1 MGWNSLA
8 KYRYTMKIT
17 AEKLAD
23 LVEAAIGRRPDELG
37 KSGLHTFSFT
47 FKDTDIIPA
56 ERQAALAALP
66 EWIRLVYSFDRDV
79 LPDDE
84 V

>member
-1 MGWNSLA
+1 MI
-8 KYRYTMKIT
+8 KYRYTMRIT

-47 FKDTDIIPA
+47 FKDTDITQG
-56 ERQAALAALP
+56 ERQLALDSMP
-66 EWIRLVYSFDRDV
+66 EWIRLVYSFNRDII
-79 LPDDE
+79 LDE
-84 V
+84 EV

>member
-1 MGWNSLA
+1 MS
-8 KYRYTMKIT
+8 KYKYTMKIT
-17 AEKLAD
+17 AEKLAE
-23 LVEAAIGRRPDELG
+23 LIEATIGRKPDELG

-47 FKDTDIIPA
+47 FKDSDVSPA
-56 ERQAALAALP
+56 ERQAVLNALP
-66 EWIRLVYSFDRDV
+66 PFLRMVYSFDRDV